1 MNKCIFFIA
10 FLIVSNSSKAQD
22 ICDELSEIYAVA
34 DSLDVVAQQHK
45 GDTAF
50 YKNVVVKTF
59 GAMRLFGATAKVVV
73 STSSVIFDF
82 DEAID
87 AAIQGKVEMCIER
100 LAKENKLYVKLHK
113 ADANGFR
120 MTSVYKNKKDER
132 SLFFLARGSNYN
144 ERTKQL
150 EQNKLFLVYKWTFYK

>member
-1 MNKCIFFIA
+1 MNKWIFFIA
-10 FLIVSNSSKAQD
+10 FLVCSFKTNAQD
-22 ICDELSEIYAVA
+22 VCDDLNKIYALA

-59 GAMRLFGATAKVVV
+59 ATMRLFGVTAKVVV
-73 STSSVIFDF
+73 LTASVIFDF
-82 DEAID
+82 DEAVD
-87 AAIQGKVEMCIER
+87 AAIQGKLEMCIER
-100 LAKENKLYVKLHK
+100 LAKEKKLYVKMHK

-150 EQNKLFLVYKWTFYK
+150 EQNKLYLVYKWTFYK